1 MDKIYQK
8 LSLIPQ
14 NAGFTLI
21 ELLVVV
27 LIIGILA
34 AVAVPQY
41 QKIVVKS
48 EISEVL
54 PWFSRIERGRQL
66 NLLEQGDGYQC
77 QDLGRLLRDIS
88 GEGAVAKCSTGEDV
102 CPVTNQWCSDSSL
115 RIRNKY
121 TIRSGTG
128 HIRFG
133 YNKNGYNFSFVM
145 KFLNNLYPYEEW
157 GAVYC
162 YGNNAAGEEMCKTLA
177 VRPEAVACDYNK
189 RTPCWRVL

>member
-41 QKIVVKS
+41 QKIIVKS
-48 EISEVL
+48 EIAEVL

-66 NLLEQGDGYQC
+66 NLLEQGEGYQC
-77 QDLGRLLRDIS
+77 EDLGRILRDLS
-88 GEGAVAKCSTGEDV
+88 GGEAVAKCSTGEEQ
-102 CPVTNQWCSDSSL
+102 CPVTNQWCFDSSL

-121 TIRSGTG
+121 TISNGTG
-128 HIRFG
+128 HSRFV
-133 YNKNGYNFSFVM
+133 YNKNGYKLSLVM
-145 KFLNNLYPYEEW
+145 KIKNYYPYEDF

-162 YGNNAAGEEMCKTLA
+162 YGNNAAGEEMCKA
-177 VRPEAVACDYNK
+177 MAIKPEEVECYFNK

>member
-41 QKIVVKS
+41 QKIIVKS
-48 EISEVL
+48 EIAEVL

-66 NLLEQGDGYQC
+66 NLLEQGEGYQC
-77 QDLGRLLRDIS
+77 EDLGRILRDLS
-88 GEGAVAKCSTGEDV
+88 GGEAVAKCSTGEEQ
-102 CPVTNQWCSDSSL
+102 CPVTNQWCFDSSL

-121 TIRSGTG
+121 TISNGTG
-128 HIRFG
+128 HSRFG
-133 YNKNGYNFSFVM
+133 YNKNGYKLSLVM
-145 KFLNNLYPYEEW
+145 KIKNYYPYEDF

-162 YGNNAAGEEMCKTLA
+162 YGNNAAGEEMCKA
-177 VRPEAVACDYNK
+177 MAIKPEEVGCDFNK